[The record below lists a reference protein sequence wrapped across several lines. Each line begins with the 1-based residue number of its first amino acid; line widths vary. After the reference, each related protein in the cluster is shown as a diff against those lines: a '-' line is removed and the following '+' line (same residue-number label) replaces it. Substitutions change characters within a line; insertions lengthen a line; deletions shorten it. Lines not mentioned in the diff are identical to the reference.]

1 MFYGNASDFRT
12 YLTERGQEVSN
23 DWSNEDI
30 NAALLVASEWLD
42 SQYEDSWIGYKVTFE
57 QERSWPRQNAKVATY
72 PYHVYSNTDIPVQ
85 VIQATYEA
93 AKRELNNKGSLLVD
107 YRPTQYHSVSVYN
120 AVTVEYKDSVSSAG
134 DVQNQ
139 IPVIQNLMSILIDPN
154 KGADNNALS
163 GRAVRV

>member
-1 MFYGNASDFRT
+1 MFYGNASDFIT
-12 YLTERGQEVSN
+12 YLTERGREVSD
-23 DWSNEDI
+23 DWSKEDI

-42 SQYEDSWIGYKVTFE
+42 SQYEDSWIGYKVAFE
-57 QERSWPRQNAKVATY
+57 QERSWPRQNAVVATY

-85 VIQATYEA
+85 VVQATYEA
-93 AKRELNNKGSLLVD
+93 TQRELTKKGSLLVD
-107 YRPTQYHSVSVYN
+107 YKPTQYQSVSIYN

-134 DVQNQ
+134 DVQTQ

-154 KGADNNALS
+154 KGADGNALS

>member
-1 MFYGNASDFRT
+1 MFYGNASDFIT
-12 YLTERGQEVSN
+12 YLTKRGREVSD
-23 DWSNEDI
+23 DWSKEDI

-57 QERSWPRQNAKVATY
+57 QERSWPRQNAVVATY

-85 VIQATYEA
+85 VVQATYEA
-93 AKRELNNKGSLLVD
+93 AQRELTKNGSLLVD
-107 YRPTQYHSVSVYN
+107 YKPTQYQSVSIYN

-134 DVQNQ
+134 DVQTQ

-154 KGADNNALS
+154 KGADGNALS